1 MWPILMRAISTYAP
15 YIVLPFAA
23 VVGAIG
29 YSIEGQFDRYTPW
42 NNSVVERRE
51 ERQLEE
57 EGENKATTAMGSTLK
72 DPEFVPKN
80 IFGKNTS
87 PQLQIPK

>member
-1 MWPILMRAISTYAP
+1 MWPIIMRAISTYAP
-15 YIVLPFAA
+15 YVVLPFAA
-23 VVGAIG
+23 VIGAIG

-51 ERQLEE
+51 ERQLED
-57 EGENKATTAMGSTLK
+57 EGKNKSTTLGSTLK
-72 DPEFVPKN
+72 DPELIPNN

-87 PQLQIPK
+87 PTLQIPK